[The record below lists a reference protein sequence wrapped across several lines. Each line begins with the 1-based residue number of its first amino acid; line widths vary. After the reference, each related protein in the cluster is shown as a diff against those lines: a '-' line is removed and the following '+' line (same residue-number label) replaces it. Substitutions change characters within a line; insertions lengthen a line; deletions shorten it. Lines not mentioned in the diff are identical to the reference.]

1 MMTRLMI
8 AVMVLAAAGAVVVA
22 QKMPKYGATVTAE
35 KNVDFAKLHTYSWR
49 RGQPSSDKTID
60 AQIIAAIDRE
70 LAGLAMTKVE
80 TGPADVWVTYS
91 SLTRTDVDVKGK
103 ADTKGLLPQYWVGT
117 LVVVLT
123 DPGSN
128 QQLLRMRVDLPIE
141 TQRDQLEAAINR
153 AAALMFAEY
162 PTRRRR

>member
-1 MMTRLMI
+1 MMMRLI
-8 AVMVLAAAGAVVVA
+8 AAVMVLAAVGGVA
-22 QKMPKYGATVTAE
+22 AAQSKPKYGATVTAA

-49 RGQPSSDKTID
+49 RALPSSDKAID
-60 AQIIAAIDRE
+60 SQIIAAIDRE
-70 LAGLAMTKVE
+70 LAGLAMTRVE
-80 TGPADVWVTYS
+80 SGPADVLVAYS

-103 ADTKGLLPQYWVGT
+103 VDAKGLLPQYWVGT
-117 LVVVLT
+117 LVVALT
-123 DPGSN
+123 DPASN